1 MACWGYISKAVKT
14 EKMRSQL
21 ACLKGYSCYRKVNL
35 VILLRIP
42 LKIRCI
48 NHDFFRGHQKYNMS
62 TNSQDL
68 IRQVGKRTIAIETE
82 ALVALQ
88 SSIDDTFVA
97 CVETL
102 FQSKG
107 RIVVSGIG
115 KTAIVAQKIVATL
128 NSTGSP
134 ALYLH
139 AADAIH
145 GDMGMIQAEDS
156 VMLISKSGET
166 DEITLLGALVKK
178 NGNRLIAMVGKPE
191 CSLSRQADFILRTPV
206 DREADP
212 NRLAPTASTTAQMA
226 LGDAMALSLMA
237 LRGFSPKDFAQYHP
251 GGTLGKQLYLRV
263 RELCALH
270 EVPQVTPD
278 TALQAVIL
286 EISSKRLGATAV
298 IDPTSNE
305 LLGIITDGDLRRMLP
320 GRSDISNIT
329 AQDIMSENPKSIH
342 VDELAVHA
350 LSIMRDNS
358 INQLIVLD
366 EQGKYHGLIHL
377 HDLVREGLV

>member
-1 MACWGYISKAVKT
+1 
-14 EKMRSQL
+14 
-21 ACLKGYSCYRKVNL
+21 
-35 VILLRIP
+35 
-42 LKIRCI
+42 
-48 NHDFFRGHQKYNMS
+48 MS

-68 IRQVGKRTIAIETE
+68 IRRVGQRTIEIETE
-82 ALVALQ
+82 TLVALK
-88 SSIDDTFVA
+88 SSVDDTFVA
-97 CVETL
+97 CVEAL
-102 FQSKG
+102 FQSSG
-107 RIVVSGIG
+107 RLVVSGIG

-128 NSTGSP
+128 NSTGTP

-145 GDMGMIQAEDS
+145 GDLGMVQPEDS

-166 DEITLLGALVKK
+166 DEIKLLSALVSK
-178 NGNRLIAMVGKPE
+178 NGNRLIAMVGKAD

-226 LGDAMALSLMA
+226 LGDAIALSLMA

-270 EVPQVTPD
+270 EVPKVSPD
-278 TALQAVIL
+278 TELQAVIL

-298 IDPTSNE
+298 IDPQTEE

-329 AQDIMSENPKSIH
+329 AADIMSKSPKSIH
-342 VDELAVHA
+342 ADALAVNA
-350 LSIMRDNS
+350 LSLMRDNS
-358 INQLIVLD
+358 ISQLIVLD
-366 EQGKYHGLIHL
+366 EKGKYHGFIHL